1 VVIYFEKSMCRE
13 ISLKYPGVKAFNGKD
28 VRMRVIAITIFLL
41 CFICGSSTI
50 KATGFPVFK
59 TPANNLLYS
68 SSGDTSRVNNL
79 ARLGLSYV
87 SKPATAGKVKAY
99 LDSAEAVCES
109 MNIESPPLVHLL
121 RAEYMFA
128 TNNFNKSYEEATLAV
143 EKARKEGENSVFAT
157 TVLFLGKYSLRTGLF
172 TESLDYFIKSIDI
185 AAHYGLKG
193 IATRGY
199 EGQSQVYSAL
209 GKIKDY
215 QKTLRAM
222 IDAAIA
228 ENDKFYL
235 VTGYFRLGS
244 SYLDMDHNFRLADS
258 LLKKCTEISIKT
270 SDTTFITSSLAN
282 TGWNFYL
289 EKSYDSSLYY
299 YKRSLKYSVA
309 GNRYGSSANSFGN
322 IGTIYRDLGNKE
334 LALKNYSLAIDQAK
348 KINDW
353 YNLSWVYK
361 DMSYMFLQERDTS
374 KAYNAFVSFKQFSD
388 SSILIKSMQGL
399 SDARVRYEA
408 ETHNKEIELLSL
420 KLKNQRI
427 LNYGISG
434 SLFLLLAIVLLIFS
448 RVKSNAGRRISEMKR
463 KISEITQANLRQQ
476 MNPHFIFNTLNSIQY
491 YMYQH
496 DKLATNIYLTKFS
509 SLMRKVLENSQH
521 TSVPLADELDALNL
535 YLELE
540 SLRFKDKFDYEIKID
555 EDIDTLMYKV
565 PAMLIQPFVENSIT
579 HGLIPKEGKG
589 TIKIDLKL
597 EMDKIICTIEDN
609 GSGREAALERK
620 KLRNDNHNSLG
631 TQIVSSRLD
640 LVSALYGTNLKTI
653 YTDLK
658 DEKGLPSGT
667 RVELHIPVIV

>member
-1 VVIYFEKSMCRE
+1 
-13 ISLKYPGVKAFNGKD
+13 
-28 VRMRVIAITIFLL
+28 MRIIGITFFLL
-41 CFICGSSTI
+41 FCICGSSAM
-50 KATGFPVFK
+50 KATGFPVLK
-59 TPANNLLYS
+59 TAGSKIMYS
-68 SSGDTSRVNNL
+68 FSGDTSRINNL
-79 ARLGLSYV
+79 ARLGLNYV
-87 SKPATAGKVKAY
+87 SKSGMAGKVKAY
-99 LDSAEAVCES
+99 LDSATTICEG
-109 MNIESPPLVHLL
+109 MNIESPPLLHLL
-121 RAEYMFA
+121 RAEYMFL
-128 TNNFNKSYEEATLAV
+128 TNNYNKSFEEATLSM
-143 EKARKEGENSVFAT
+143 EKARKQGENSVFAK

-172 TESLDYFIKSIDI
+172 NESIDYFTTSIDI
-185 AAHYGLKG
+185 AENYRLKG
-193 IATRGY
+193 ITTRGY

-209 GKIKDY
+209 GKIKEY
-215 QKTLRAM
+215 QKALRAM

-235 VTGYFRLGS
+235 ETGYFRLGS

-258 LLKKCTEISIKT
+258 LLKKCTEISLGT
-270 SDTTFITSSLAN
+270 ADTNFITSSLAN

-299 YKRSLKYSVA
+299 YKRSLRYSLA
-309 GNRYGSSANSFGN
+309 GDRYGSSANSYGN
-322 IGTIYRDLGNKE
+322 IGTIYRDLGNRE
-334 LALKNYSLAIDQAK
+334 LALKNYSMAIDQAK

-361 DMSYMFLQERDTS
+361 DMSFMFLLEKDTS
-374 KAYNAFVSFKQFSD
+374 KAFNAFVSFKQFSD
-388 SSILIKSMQGL
+388 SLILIKSSQGL
-399 SDARVRYEA
+399 TDARIRYEA
-408 ETHNKEIELLSL
+408 ETHNKEIQLLSL

-434 SLFLLLAIVLLIFS
+434 SLVLVLAIVLLIFS
-448 RVKSNAGRRISEMKR
+448 RAKINAGRRISDMKR

-555 EDIDTLMYKV
+555 EDIDPLMFKV

-579 HGLIPKEGKG
+579 HGLMPKEGKG

-597 EMDKIICTIEDN
+597 EKDKIICTIEDN
-609 GSGREAALERK
+609 GLGREAALERK
-620 KLRNDNHNSLG
+620 KLRTDNHNSLG

-640 LVSALYGTNLKTI
+640 LVSTLYGTSLKTI

-658 DEKGLPSGT
+658 DAKGFPAGT
-667 RVELHIPVIV
+667 RVELHIPVTA